1 MNTMFTV
8 YNTSPNQKFSGNKF
22 LIIGIPLVC
31 IVIVAVLVVTLF
43 LPSNSKNPSSKF
55 SLDLSAI
62 KNSEGDFSFHELKYD
77 SSLADVE
84 AALGVELPS
93 SYDGGTDAENF
104 TPVNPDA
111 ASAETGV
118 FFPEDTVSLNGTPS
132 TYWEITL
139 FEDGYYGTTL
149 HFSGEDIPDLYLD
162 TVKELTD
169 LYGVCRWNIARGPL
183 EFSWIG
189 PCIQEGYNWAEED
202 GDIISVMS
210 VALYMNETE
219 DPLMIVSLN
228 KLPTAP
234 PDTLPPGQ
242 VPPETLEPF
251 DFSMLDAV
259 S

>member
-1 MNTMFTV
+1 MFTV

-31 IVIVAVLVVTLF
+31 IVIVVILVVTLF
-43 LPSNSKNPSSKF
+43 LSGKNPPSKF
-55 SLDLSAI
+55 SLDLNDI
-62 KNSEGDFSFHELKYD
+62 KNSEGDFSFHELKYGG
-77 SSLADVE
+77 SLADVK
-84 AALGVELPS
+84 AALGVEVPS
-93 SYDGGTDAENF
+93 SYDRATNAENF

-118 FFPEDTVSLNGTPS
+118 FFPEDTVSLNGIS
-132 TYWEITL
+132 SSRWEIVL
-139 FEDGYYGTTL
+139 DNDGFYGTEF
-149 HFSGEDIPDLYLD
+149 HFSGENIPDLYLD

-169 LYGVCRWNIARGPL
+169 LYGVCRWNFERGPA
-183 EFSWIG
+183 FSQIG

-202 GDIISVMS
+202 GDTISVLS
-210 VALYMNETE
+210 VALNVNETE
-219 DPLMIVSLN
+219 EPLMIVDFS
-228 KLPTAP
+228 KVPVAP